1 MICKIC
7 GKIRPNTSD
16 INVKRFVVDGIVYY
30 YPVCLENG
38 DFQHSH
44 KDEQQ
49 LITDIV
55 HKEQN
60 KDKELKEKIEKER
73 KELLA
78 KQEADIKANQE
89 RVARDNEEMSY
100 RTAMHNFHELTAGQ
114 NKRAMSEIYKALKNA
129 YESE

>member
-16 INVKRFVVDGIVYY
+16 INVKRFVVDGVAYY
-30 YPVCLENG
+30 YPVCFDNG

-49 LITDIV
+49 LIEDIV

-60 KDKELKEKIEKER
+60 KDKELKEKIEK
-73 KELLA
+73 KI
-78 KQEADIKANQE
+78 IKN
-89 RVARDNEEMSY
+89 Y
-100 RTAMHNFHELTAGQ
+100 
-114 NKRAMSEIYKALKNA
+114 
-129 YESE
+129 